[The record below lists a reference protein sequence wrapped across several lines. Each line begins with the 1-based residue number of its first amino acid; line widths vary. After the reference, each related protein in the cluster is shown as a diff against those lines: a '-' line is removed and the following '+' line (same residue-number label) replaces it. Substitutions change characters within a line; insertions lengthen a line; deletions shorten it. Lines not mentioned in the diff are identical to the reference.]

1 VQVWSVSP
9 AKRVASVSGHIG
21 MVYGVAV
28 ANDASRFASGGVD
41 GTLRLW
47 SLGTG
52 GESTILARY
61 QSAVNNITI
70 SGDGRLLAAAV
81 LGYAFD
87 LWSVDR
93 RELVASFPMGPRGTS
108 WAIALS

>member
-1 VQVWSVSP
+1 M
-9 AKRVASVSGHIG
+9 SGHIG

-47 SLGTG
+47 SLAAG
-52 GESTILARY
+52 GESTILARH
-61 QSAVNNITI
+61 QSAVNNIAM